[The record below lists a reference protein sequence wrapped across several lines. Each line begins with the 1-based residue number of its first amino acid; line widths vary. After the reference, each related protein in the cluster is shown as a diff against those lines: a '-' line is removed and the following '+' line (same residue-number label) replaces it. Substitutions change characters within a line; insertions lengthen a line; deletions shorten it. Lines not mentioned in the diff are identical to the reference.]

1 MKKVRCD
8 YFLANTQ
15 TSTYN
20 CTCMRNERKIM
31 LVANYSEF
39 RTDLKKYL
47 DAVEKNDETLII
59 KRGSGKGTVLISLDE
74 YNSMMETAYLLSTR
88 ANRRHLEASVA
99 QLEAGQSR
107 ERELIEE

>member
-1 MKKVRCD
+1 MKAVRND
-8 YFLANTQ
+8 YSLADTRI
-15 TSTYN
+15 STYN
-20 CTCMRNERKIM
+20 STRKRIERKAM

-59 KRGSGKGTVLISLDE
+59 KRGSGKGTVLISLDA

-88 ANRRHLEASVA
+88 ANRRHLEASIA